1 MDQGVPLDPLSNSAD
16 PTDAASV
23 VDPRAGVSAE
33 QAAAARRRT
42 ALRWGIA
49 GVLAPPLTV
58 LPHEMGHYLVYAWLG
73 LPDATLH
80 YGSATWTGSSAFWDA
95 IRQGDHAAAAA
106 IAPVSGVAT
115 GYAMGPVATYLV
127 VLACCWLCAKWRP
140 HPLLVAVGYLSN
152 LRIVGPGSV
161 VVLQILGYQVRSTCD
176 ECQLSA
182 LTGVPLGVLAS
193 IGLVSLI
200 GAGIWLARYFPR
212 RDRRIAVL
220 SLALGF
226 GLGSVVYA
234 QLLGPLVLP

>member
-1 MDQGVPLDPLSNSAD
+1 M
-16 PTDAASV
+16 
-23 VDPRAGVSAE
+23 
-33 QAAAARRRT
+33 
-42 ALRWGIA
+42 
-49 GVLAPPLTV
+49 
-58 LPHEMGHYLVYAWLG
+58 
-73 LPDATLH
+73 
-80 YGSATWTGSSAFWDA
+80 
-95 IRQGDHAAAAA
+95 
-106 IAPVSGVAT
+106 
-115 GYAMGPVATYLV
+115 
-127 VLACCWLCAKWRP
+127 
-140 HPLLVAVGYLSN
+140 
-152 LRIVGPGSV
+152 
-161 VVLQILGYQVRSTCD
+161 RSTCD